1 MLGEKE
7 EIFLPSIDRRITS
20 SKMGE
25 NAKMGKRLNVHHGHR
40 IELQGMVASALL
52 VLALL
57 GAQAAEAQTF
67 ENASAA
73 YRRGDYAVAFE
84 SFRDLAAQGHA
95 DAQALVG
102 HMYAE
107 GRGVPQDDTEAV
119 RWYRQAAEQGNAHA
133 QYYLGIMY
141 AGGRGVPQ
149 DYVQAHKWIN
159 LAAARS
165 SASDQWREDA
175 VQTRDDV
182 ASTMTTVQIAE
193 AQRLAREWEPKQASA
208 QSPLGDAP

>member
-107 GRGVPQDDTEAV
+107 GRGVPP
-119 RWYRQAAEQGNAHA
+119 
-133 QYYLGIMY
+133 
-141 AGGRGVPQ
+141 GR
-149 DYVQAHKWIN
+149 Y
-159 LAAARS
+159 
-165 SASDQWREDA
+165 
-175 VQTRDDV
+175 
-182 ASTMTTVQIAE
+182 
-193 AQRLAREWEPKQASA
+193 
-208 QSPLGDAP
+208 